1 MYRGIA
7 HPNPS
12 YISKIYDLPS
22 EWITFPLKIIEKWSN
37 SNWWI
42 WQSQQPF
49 LMFVKVDPQPYNL
62 GGFKDSKQFNIK
74 GTQRLVYTHNV
85 NLMTPSTE
93 LCKHRSTQ
101 IL

>member
-1 MYRGIA
+1 MNHISFKNYRKMIKFKLM
-7 HPNPS
+7 N
-12 YISKIYDLPS
+12 
-22 EWITFPLKIIEKWSN
+22 
-37 SNWWI
+37 I

-49 LMFVKVDPQPYNL
+49 LMFVKVDPKPYSL

>member
-1 MYRGIA
+1 MKNYQIQTDEYMA
-7 HPNPS
+7 KS
-12 YISKIYDLPS
+12 A
-22 EWITFPLKIIEKWSN
+22 TFLNVCKSG
-37 SNWWI
+37 
-42 WQSQQPF
+42 SQT
-49 LMFVKVDPQPYNL
+49 LYSL

>member
-1 MYRGIA
+1 
-7 HPNPS
+7 
-12 YISKIYDLPS
+12 
-22 EWITFPLKIIEKWSN
+22 
-37 SNWWI
+37 
-42 WQSQQPF
+42 
-49 LMFVKVDPQPYNL
+49 MFVKVDSKPYSL

>member
-1 MYRGIA
+1 MN
-7 HPNPS
+7 H
-12 YISKIYDLPS
+12 ISFKNIN
-22 EWITFPLKIIEKWSN
+22 EKWSN

>member
-1 MYRGIA
+1 MIKFKLMNMA
-7 HPNPS
+7 KS
-12 YISKIYDLPS
+12 A
-22 EWITFPLKIIEKWSN
+22 TFLNVCKSG
-37 SNWWI
+37 
-42 WQSQQPF
+42 SQT
-49 LMFVKVDPQPYNL
+49 L
-62 GGFKDSKQFNIK
+62 GGFTDSKQFNIK